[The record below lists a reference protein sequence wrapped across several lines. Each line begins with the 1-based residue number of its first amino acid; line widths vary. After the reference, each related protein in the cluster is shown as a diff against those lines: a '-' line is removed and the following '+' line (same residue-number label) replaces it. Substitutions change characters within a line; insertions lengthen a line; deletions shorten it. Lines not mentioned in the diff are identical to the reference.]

1 MSLDRAGVTVL
12 VTGSGEFVV
21 AYLATTAL
29 LPSCELVIN
38 TFSLHQMNGRGL
50 GKTDLKPGEIRS
62 VKLEII
68 YNRDRSQVTDS
79 DQK

>member
-1 MSLDRAGVTVL
+1 MSQSVCMSLDRAGVTVL

-38 TFSLHQMNGRGL
+38 TFSLHQMNWRGL
-50 GKTDLKPGEIRS
+50 GKTMVSNLLDLI
-62 VKLEII
+62 
-68 YNRDRSQVTDS
+68 
-79 DQK
+79 

>member
-1 MSLDRAGVTVL
+1 VRVCRVDASAMVWQKC
-12 VTGSGEFVV
+12 GEFVV

-50 GKTDLKPGEIRS
+50 GKTYDVCMRRRARARQRS
-62 VKLEII
+62 SSCESLGALW
-68 YNRDRSQVTDS
+68 YR
-79 DQK
+79 